1 MEVCSKQAIT
11 VQACR
16 WASQVPTA
24 VLAAQGAVIMV
35 MIVVHQCDLENLL
48 IHLSMPGVQG
58 SVCHRRPRWW
68 LSLVGH
74 VRVYISI
81 QEFFF
86 FESPH
91 EDIFLPS
98 RIEITHPFAI
108 TISPSFLEIDVFA
121 VFPDEA
127 LLTRRSPQIYL
138 DAPFLFTIT
147 DRSAL
152 ITPLK
157 FALFNNSLVSC
168 LIRLRRCSFDIP
180 CPNAF
185 ASSYPA

>member
-1 MEVCSKQAIT
+1 
-11 VQACR
+11 
-16 WASQVPTA
+16 
-24 VLAAQGAVIMV
+24 MV

-68 LSLVGH
+68 LTVVGRSCAGLYKH
-74 VRVYISI
+74 PG
-81 QEFFF
+81 FFF

-108 TISPSFLEIDVFA
+108 TISPNFLEIDVFA

-138 DAPFLFTIT
+138 DAPFLFT
-147 DRSAL
+147 
-152 ITPLK
+152 K
-157 FALFNNSLVSC
+157 M
-168 LIRLRRCSFDIP
+168 
-180 CPNAF
+180 
-185 ASSYPA
+185 